1 MSELKQSPHASPFS
15 RDTSAWLRNLL
26 GVGTLIVFCFFIWSS
41 FDLMHKSR
49 NTLYLSEQQAI
60 LTTEKMAH
68 SIHDHLKEL
77 ILAADELAENLA
89 GMPLDQEAVEFT
101 LKKSA
106 LNHAG
111 YYALGVA
118 FDLYQISPQLRLF
131 APFLRKNATTYQ
143 LDRLDQHYDYTG
155 NAVYGDRNSS
165 ARNWYQ
171 HASIGRSGW
180 LEPYHD
186 LAYQQVTIKYV
197 TPLRAH
203 AQSEDL
209 KKGVVF
215 LDIGIEW
222 FRHHI
227 ENHDVGDNGY
237 AIIVN
242 NNGQIIYH
250 GLKGPK
256 KIISELHQ
264 SISPSYLAD
273 FSTGSPGINELTGR
287 SAWLHKFPIGE
298 TGWYVLTVMNTELSN
313 KNLFHNQPDHPVI
326 HKSDIHYWILTT
338 VILLLMIYSWIALI
352 KHQHSITHLLRH
364 AFIFS
369 LLLTLGII
377 TIWINEYFAASPVQ
391 NNSLTLSNRA
401 IVEQFQDDY
410 TISTLNESK
419 HPPFY
424 VPTGLFIQ
432 SIEFL
437 NASNTAVSGYVWQR
451 YPKSYEE
458 SIEPGVIFPEAIQTA
473 LTEAYTHEEN
483 NEIVKGWYFE
493 VTLRETFDYQG
504 YPFDR
509 QFLWIRLWHKEFTKN
524 IILVP
529 DFKAFDSLNPSTL
542 PGFEKDF
549 VLSEWNLS
557 RAYFDIRINKYNSN
571 FGNTRFTSHD
581 KMPEL
586 YFNIE
591 ISRNILN
598 PFIAHLFPLAVVL
611 LMLYGIVL
619 TISKQETNLTITG
632 FNVSAVIAACSALFF
647 ILLIMHVQLRDELAV
662 NTIVYL
668 EYFYLISYVT
678 ILMVTVNTVLFSYDP
693 PLPILAFK
701 DNFIPKLIYWPVL
714 LLWIFLITAILFS

>member
-60 LTTEKMAH
+60 LTTEKMAY

-180 LEPYHD
+180 LEPYYD

-542 PGFEKDF
+542 PGVEKDF

>member
-15 RDTSAWLRNLL
+15 RDTGAWLRNLL
-26 GVGTLIVFCFFIWSS
+26 GAGTLIVFCFFIWSS

-89 GMPLDQEAVEFT
+89 GTPLDQEAVEFT

-155 NAVYGDRNSS
+155 NAVYGDRNSN

-171 HASIGRSGW
+171 HASTGRSGW
-180 LEPYHD
+180 LEPYYD

-326 HKSDIHYWILTT
+326 HKSDIHHWILTT

-473 LTEAYTHEEN
+473 LTEAYAHEEN

-493 VTLRETFDYQG
+493 VTLRETFDYRG

-542 PGFEKDF
+542 PGVEKDF

>member
-155 NAVYGDRNSS
+155 NAVYGDRNSN

-171 HASIGRSGW
+171 HASTGRSGW
-180 LEPYHD
+180 LEPYYD

-313 KNLFHNQPDHPVI
+313 KNLFYNQPDHPVI

-410 TISTLNESK
+410 TISALNESK

-493 VTLRETFDYQG
+493 VTLRETFDYRG

-542 PGFEKDF
+542 PGVEKDF
-549 VLSEWNLS
+549 VLSEWSLS